1 MTSALLLVDCQR
13 LFLDPMSPAVLPSAR
28 RAAAAAVALLERA
41 RAAGRP
47 VAHARFQT
55 RRGTPLAR
63 RYRAVAPGSRLAEF
77 WPALSPEDGEGVF
90 IKEGYGAFRGTGLGA
105 WLKKRGVRRLDL
117 AGFMTDRCV
126 LATAFEAFAEGLAVR
141 VRADACAARTPALH
155 RSALTVLA
163 RACAEVAS

>member
-1 MTSALLLVDCQR
+1 MTRALLLVDCQR
-13 LFLDPMSPAVLPSAR
+13 LFLDPMSPAVLPAAR
-28 RAAAAAVALLERA
+28 RAAAAAAALLGEA

-55 RRGTPLAR
+55 RPGTPLAR
-63 RYRAVAPGSRLAEF
+63 RYRAVPPGSRLAEF
-77 WPALSPEDGEGVF
+77 WPALAPQDGEGVF
-90 IKEGYGAFRGTGLGA
+90 TKGGYSAFGGTRLRA

-126 LATAFEAFAEGLAVR
+126 LATAFEAFAGGLAVT
-141 VRADACAARTPALH
+141 VRAGACAARTPALH

-163 RACAEVAS
+163 RACAEVA